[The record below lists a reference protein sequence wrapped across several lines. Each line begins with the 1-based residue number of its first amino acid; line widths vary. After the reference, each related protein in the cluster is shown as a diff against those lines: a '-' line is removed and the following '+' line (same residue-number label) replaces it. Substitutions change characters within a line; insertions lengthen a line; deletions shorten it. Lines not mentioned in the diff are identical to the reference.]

1 MQLELQY
8 LTIYDTIHTANINY
22 IKGMNA
28 KMKLNIVMVEPEIP
42 QNTGNIART
51 CAAIGAKLHLVKPL
65 GFEIT
70 DKYLKRAGLDYWD
83 KLEIEEHESLKT
95 FLEKYPPETNNMY
108 FSTTKGKQ
116 CYSDVNYK
124 NLNEVFI
131 LFGKETK
138 GLPENLLQK
147 YIEKTIRIPMRE
159 HLRSLNLSNS
169 VAIVAYEILRQVGF
183 DKLEQ
188 ISSYFDKK

>member
-1 MQLELQY
+1 
-8 LTIYDTIHTANINY
+8 
-22 IKGMNA
+22 
-28 KMKLNIVMVEPEIP
+28 MKLHIVLVEPEIP

-51 CAAIGAKLHLVKPL
+51 CAAIGAKLHLVEPL
-65 GFEIT
+65 GFKVT

-83 KLEIEEHESLKT
+83 KLDIEMHSSLEK
-95 FLEKYPPETNNMY
+95 FLEKYKPEENNMY

-116 CYSDVNYK
+116 CYSDVNY
-124 NLNEVFI
+124 NQFDEVFI

-138 GLPENLLQK
+138 GLPEDLLQK
-147 YIEKTIRIPMRE
+147 YIKNTIRIPMKE

-169 VAIVAYEILRQVGF
+169 VAIVAYEVFRQVGF

>member
-1 MQLELQY
+1 
-8 LTIYDTIHTANINY
+8 
-22 IKGMNA
+22 
-28 KMKLNIVMVEPEIP
+28 MKLNIVMVEPEIP

-83 KLEIEEHESLKT
+83 KLEIEEHENLNA

-138 GLPENLLQK
+138 GLPEDLLQK